1 MNLKKNLPSLILSIT
16 EKVKNKYNF
25 FNVYF
30 QDETR
35 LGLFTL
41 NGKAHT
47 ARGVKPICT
56 FQHKFENTYLFG
68 AYSPINEASLT
79 LQLPNCDTE
88 SFQIFLTELSC
99 QSPKEYKIIILD
111 NGSFHKAKRLIV
123 PENIYLVFLPS
134 YSPELNPAEKI
145 WAKIKRQLKLKH
157 FKTLNDLIDCVC
169 EKVKNE
175 LTMLEIISITRYEV
189 YSNLFG

>member
-16 EKVKNKYNF
+16 EKVKNNYHF

-41 NGKAHT
+41 NGKALT
-47 ARGVKPICT
+47 ARGVKPICN

-68 AYSPINEASLT
+68 AYSPINGASLT

-88 SFQIFLTELSC
+88 NFQIFLTELAA
-99 QSPKEYKIIILD
+99 QSPKEYKILILD

-123 PENIYLVFLPS
+123 PENICLLFLPP

-157 FKTLNDLIDCVC
+157 FKTLIDLIDCVC
-169 EKVKNE
+169 DKVKNE
-175 LTMLEIISITRYEV
+175 LTMLEILSITRFGY
-189 YSNLFG
+189 YANLFG